1 MCFFFFPSFLLALLI
16 GIQIGRTYTN
26 TVLPSRR
33 LITAHTA
40 LTSHLTHQ
48 TRQLH
53 SLSFPILSPLVAPPE
68 PEVMDELLPMLITL
82 SDLMPR
88 PSTTAFNSLASLH
101 SITSDLVQTLNYLS
115 DTLHMSRQTTTT
127 ATRRLKSAKEL
138 VAEMRED
145 EELREEGER
154 WITRGNWGDRLRRRE
169 CAHVCGEVVGGFE
182 EVCNSWRAR
191 LLAQVEAQ
199 T

>member
-1 MCFFFFPSFLLALLI
+1 M
-16 GIQIGRTYTN
+16 
-26 TVLPSRR
+26 
-33 LITAHTA
+33 
-40 LTSHLTHQ
+40 
-48 TRQLH
+48 
-53 SLSFPILSPLVAPPE
+53 LV
-68 PEVMDELLPMLITL
+68 TL

-138 VAEMRED
+138 VAEMKED

-154 WITRGNWGDRLRRRE
+154 WLTRGNWGERLKRRE

-191 LLAQVEAQ
+191 LVAQAEAQ
-199 T
+199 A